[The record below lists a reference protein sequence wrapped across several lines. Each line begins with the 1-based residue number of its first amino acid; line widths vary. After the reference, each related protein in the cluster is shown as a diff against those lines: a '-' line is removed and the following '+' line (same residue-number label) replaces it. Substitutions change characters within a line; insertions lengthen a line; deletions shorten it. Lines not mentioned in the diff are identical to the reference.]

1 MKVVVDTN
9 IVFSAIL
16 NPQSNIGQILLN
28 KDNKLQFYSVNY
40 LLIELNNH
48 KLKLSNLAKIDLN
61 LIEKYI
67 DFFTS
72 KITFI
77 DENEIPELI
86 VIDSFELVKEIDP
99 NDSLFVALAKFKDA
113 KIWSGDK
120 KLINGLLSKNYN
132 NYITTNQILDFLFL
146 F

>member
-1 MKVVVDTN
+1 MKVVLDTN

>member
-16 NPQSNIGQILLN
+16 NPKSNIGQILLN
-28 KDNKLQFYSVNY
+28 KDNKIQFYSVKY
-40 LLIELNNH
+40 LLIEINNH
-48 KLKLSNLAKIDLN
+48 KLKLSKLAKIDFN
-61 LIEKYI
+61 LIDNYI
-67 DFFTS
+67 KVFTS

-77 DENEIPELI
+77 DENVIPEQI
-86 VIDSFELVKEIDP
+86 VIESFELVKEIDP
-99 NDSLFVALAKFKDA
+99 NDSLFIALTKFKDA

-132 NYITTNQILDFLFL
+132 YYITTNQLLNFLYL

>member
-1 MKVVVDTN
+1 M
-9 IVFSAIL
+9 
-16 NPQSNIGQILLN
+16 LN

>member
-77 DENEIPELI
+77 YENEIPELI